1 MKTFL
6 SALSGAVVGGA
17 MTCAVAYQILKKS
30 QTPVAITAPKSRD
43 IEAISPRL
51 KQHID
56 RRENESAADY
66 EPYRT
71 PMEIGSELKE
81 IVKELLDG
89 ALTEHEA
96 KQIALRINSEIG
108 LLALE
113 AERTIKEFQPAP
125 HYED

>member
-6 SALSGAVVGGA
+6 SAFGGAVVGGA
-17 MTCAVAYQILKKS
+17 MTCAVVYQMLKKS
-30 QTPVAITAPKSRD
+30 QIPVTVAAPKSRD
-43 IEAISPRL
+43 IEAISPKL

-56 RRENESAADY
+56 RRENESSADY

-89 ALTEHEA
+89 ALTEQEA
-96 KQIALRINSEIG
+96 KQIALRLNSEIG
-108 LLALE
+108 LLALQ
-113 AERTIKEFQPAP
+113 AERAIKELQPAP